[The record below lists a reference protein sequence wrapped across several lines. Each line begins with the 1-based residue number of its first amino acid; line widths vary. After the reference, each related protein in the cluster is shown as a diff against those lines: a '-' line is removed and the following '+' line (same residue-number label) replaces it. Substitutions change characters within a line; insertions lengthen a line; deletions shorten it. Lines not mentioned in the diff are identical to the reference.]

1 MADIRMLT
9 GDAKLKLTRL
19 INEGM
24 QTMHEMD
31 TLREGLNET
40 VKAVAEELEIKPGVL
55 KKAIKIAHKAALTQ
69 TTKEHEELVDILEA
83 TGKTL

>member
-1 MADIRMLT
+1 MADIRSLT
-9 GDAKLKLTRL
+9 GEAKIKLTRL

-40 VKAVAEELEIKPGVL
+40 VKAIMSCW
-55 KKAIKIAHKAALTQ
+55 LTFWKQ
-69 TTKEHEELVDILEA
+69 LARHYEQ
-83 TGKTL
+83 

>member
-1 MADIRMLT
+1 MADVQSLT

-24 QTMHEMD
+24 QTLHEMD

-40 VKAVAEELEIKPGVL
+40 VKAIGEELEIPPKIL
-55 KKAIKIAHKAALTQ
+55 KKAIRIAHKAALTQ
-69 TTKEHEELVDILEA
+69 TNQEHEQLVDILEA
-83 TGKTL
+83 TGKTV

>member
-1 MADIRMLT
+1 MADIRTLT
-9 GDAKLKLTRL
+9 GDAKIKLTRV

-24 QTMHEMD
+24 QTMYEMD

-40 VKAVAEELEIKPGVL
+40 VKAVAEELEIKPAVL
-55 KKAIKIAHKAALTQ
+55 KKAIKIAHKAQLTE
-69 TTKEHEELVDILEA
+69 TTKDHDLLVDILEA

>member
-1 MADIRMLT
+1 MADIRSLT
-9 GDAKLKLTRL
+9 GEAKIKLTRL

-40 VKAVAEELEIKPGVL
+40 VKAVAEELEIKPAVL
-55 KKAIKIAHKAALTQ
+55 KKAIKIAHKAQLTQ
-69 TTKEHEELVDILEA
+69 TNQDHELLVDILEA

>member
-1 MADIRMLT
+1 MAEIRSLT
-9 GDAKLKLTRL
+9 GEAKIKLTRL
-19 INEGM
+19 IEEGM
-24 QTMHEMD
+24 RTMHEMD

-40 VKAVAEELEIKPGVL
+40 VKAVAEELEIKPAVL
-55 KKAIKIAHKAALTQ
+55 KKAVRVAHKAALTQ